1 MTWLQRYRVRH
12 YVANSIWVFPL
23 LSIPCAVGAAR
34 ALHWVEG
41 SRGWASGLRPDTAQ
55 AVLAALASA
64 MFTLIVFVSSALLVA
79 VQLASSQLTPRI
91 IGIVFKD
98 PITKASLTVFVFT
111 FTFTLAALV
120 RVTDSVPQVT
130 AYVAAYSSLAS
141 LGVFLYLLDHVGKSL
156 RPSGALWTVGALG
169 REVIEGVYPKRLVE
183 SQPAAQSA
191 GKFLGETLT
200 TTVTNTRDGVVLAF
214 DIRGLVALAER
225 ADCLLEM
232 VPQVGDFVAAGDPLF
247 RVFQGGAALPAE
259 ALRQSVAVGQERT
272 LEQDPAFAF
281 RIIVDIASK
290 GLSPA
295 INDPTT
301 AVLALDQI
309 HHLLRNVGS
318 RRLDDGQVCDAAG
331 RLRLVYRTPDWEDY
345 VYLAVTEIRQFGG
358 GSIQI
363 TRRLRA
369 MLENLLQ
376 TLPVDRTE
384 LLRQEL
390 KLLHRAAIRFFTE
403 PEDLALADVSDLQ
416 GVGGKHGRS
425 QAERWA
431 NETVPQCPSTS

>member
-12 YVANSIWVFPL
+12 YVTNSIWVLPL
-23 LSIPCAVGAAR
+23 LSIPCAIGAAR
-34 ALHWVEG
+34 GVQWAEG
-41 SRGWASGLRPDTAQ
+41 SLGWAPGTNRDTAQ
-55 AVLAALASA
+55 AVLGALASA
-64 MFTLIVFVSSALLVA
+64 MFTFIVFVSSALLVA
-79 VQLASSQLTPRI
+79 VQLASSLLTPRI
-91 IGIVFKD
+91 IAIVFRD

-111 FTFTLAALV
+111 FTFALAALA
-120 RVTDSVPQVT
+120 RVTDVVPQLT

-141 LGVFLYLLDHVGKSL
+141 LGVFLFLLDHVGKAL

-169 REVIEGVYPKRLVE
+169 REVIEGVYPKSLAE
-183 SQPAAQSA
+183 SQPALPPA
-191 GKFLGETLT
+191 GKSLGETPT
-200 TTVTNTRDGVVLAF
+200 ATVTTARGGVVVAF
-214 DIRGLVALAER
+214 DVRGLVSLAER
-225 ADCLLEM
+225 AGCVLEM
-232 VPQVGDFVAAGDPLF
+232 VPQVGDFIAAGDPLF
-247 RVFQGGAALPAE
+247 RVFQGGAALPDE

-309 HHLLRNVGS
+309 HHLLRNVGG

-358 GSIQI
+358 GSIQVA
-363 TRRLRA
+363 RRLRA
-369 MLENLLQ
+369 MLENLVQ
-376 TLPVDRTE
+376 TLPAERAA
-384 LLRQEL
+384 LLHQEL
-390 KLLHRAAIRFFTE
+390 KLLDRSAARSFTE
-403 PEDLALADVSDLQ
+403 PEDQALADVSDLQ
-416 GVGGKHGRS
+416 GVGGKHRRH
-425 QAERWA
+425 QA
-431 NETVPQCPSTS
+431 VPQ